1 MRLIYV
7 EPKCL
12 GRIANNDQIT
22 YYVSTTSFLKLATK
36 IKDAQR
42 AAAMQSEP
50 DNAAILAA
58 EDVYTL
64 ATLPIGSMVLVV
76 GNPHAVVSSAEASAA
91 LDSALNQLVGGAAKP
106 KSTVS
111 AAANVLDVGVID
123 ESPANA
129 AFADKV
135 KGFLS
140 NPELLMF

>member
-12 GRIANNDQIT
+12 GCIANNNQIT
-22 YYVSTTSFLKLATK
+22 YYVSTTSFLKLTAK

-64 ATLPIGSMVLVV
+64 ATLPIGSMVFVV
-76 GNPHAVVSSAEASAA
+76 GKPHAVVSSAETSVA
-91 LDSALNQLVGGAAKP
+91 LDSALYELVGGAAKP
-106 KSTVS
+106 KPTVS
-111 AAANVLDVGVID
+111 AASVFDVSVIG

-129 AFADKV
+129 AFAGKV